1 LASYSIPEI
10 PAASAVTAKRDE
22 ISRLVRQE
30 ATPERLL
37 SACDELIELEI
48 RAEGTEPAS
57 LEFRAAL
64 LYAQGDLAAAQAQ
77 IDELLGRKFGD
88 DLEHAAPVGAA
99 LLTRIALDQGDVSR
113 AMDIGRHEL
122 LRRGISPRTVD
133 IARLAESWWWSVQTL
148 SRTENELIE
157 QYRRLH
163 DAARRTRHGTR
174 WRDIRLTAREWAE
187 IGLLACYS
195 WIRDPM
201 LSGPAMAAA
210 RHLVKIVNTQETFL
224 LTVNRSAP
232 MWSDAPLP
240 PPRPDGT
247 LPARPVPLTPAR

>member
-1 LASYSIPEI
+1 MG
-10 PAASAVTAKRDE
+10 R
-22 ISRLVRQE
+22 
-30 ATPERLL
+30 
-37 SACDELIELEI
+37 
-48 RAEGTEPAS
+48 
-57 LEFRAAL
+57 EFS
-64 LYAQGDLAAAQAQ
+64 
-77 IDELLGRKFGD
+77 D

-122 LRRGISPRTVD
+122 LRGGISPRTMD

-148 SRTENELIE
+148 SRAENELIE
-157 QYRRLH
+157 QYRRLY
-163 DAARRTRHGTR
+163 DAARRTRHRTR

-195 WIRDPM
+195 WMRDPM

-210 RHLVKIVNTQETFL
+210 RHLVKVVNTRETFL

-240 PPRPDGT
+240 PPHPDRT
-247 LPARPVPLTPAR
+247 LPGRPVPLTPAR